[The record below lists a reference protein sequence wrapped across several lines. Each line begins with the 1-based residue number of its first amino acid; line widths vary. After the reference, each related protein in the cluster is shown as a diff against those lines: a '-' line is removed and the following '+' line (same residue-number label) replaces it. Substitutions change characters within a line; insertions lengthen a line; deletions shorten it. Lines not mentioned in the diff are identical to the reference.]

1 MASDTIKISASD
13 TINPG
18 IISYTVNIPGRL
30 SAPHIAVGT
39 YAHKS
44 ATAPP
49 DITPA
54 NAPCSLQRFQN
65 KLQRITGPNA
75 APKPAH
81 A

>member
-49 DITPA
+49 DITPL
-54 NAPCSLQRFQN
+54 PMH
-65 KLQRITGPNA
+65 RIHYSVSRTGC
-75 APKPAH
+75 KE
-81 A
+81 